1 MKNINF
7 TCPFCSLLC
16 DDIQLTVNNN
26 NNFKQLNSNC
36 SILSHSLKKKI
47 KDQFA
52 SINGKKINITKAINS
67 LSSLLKKSKATLFAG
82 MGTDIKGTK
91 ATLKI
96 ADKFKCIID
105 HFSGDSYVKNIKS
118 IQEEGGF
125 FLTLSELRNRS
136 DTIIIIQLSNEELPR
151 LFEKYIFS
159 KKTINNLKKRNLV
172 FIGNKV
178 PQFIYKNKK
187 KFNFDH
193 IKLNSTNLLNFISSL
208 RNSIKSD
215 ISEIKEKK
223 ILSLL
228 KLFKQTNYGS
238 ILWSIKELDNN
249 ISDLIV
255 TEINLLI
262 QDLNKF
268 TRFAGLSIGGS
279 EHITTVN
286 EVMLW
291 QTGFPIR
298 TSFEQGFPVH
308 DINQFSTKRLI
319 DKKEIELVIWINS
332 FNEKKIIIN
341 QKIKTVLIGIPSH
354 PQKKDVDIF
363 IPVGTPG
370 LDHNSHLL
378 RIDKVVSLSLKKIRN
393 ISLPSVDYVLN
404 KAGEI

>member
-52 SINGKKINITKAINS
+52 SINGKKINITKAISS

-125 FLTLSELRNRS
+125 FLTLSELKNRS

-172 FIGNKV
+172 FIGNKA

-249 ISDLIV
+249 ISD
-255 TEINLLI
+255 
-262 QDLNKF
+262 
-268 TRFAGLSIGGS
+268 
-279 EHITTVN
+279 
-286 EVMLW
+286 
-291 QTGFPIR
+291 
-298 TSFEQGFPVH
+298 
-308 DINQFSTKRLI
+308 
-319 DKKEIELVIWINS
+319 
-332 FNEKKIIIN
+332 
-341 QKIKTVLIGIPSH
+341 
-354 PQKKDVDIF
+354 
-363 IPVGTPG
+363 
-370 LDHNSHLL
+370 
-378 RIDKVVSLSLKKIRN
+378 
-393 ISLPSVDYVLN
+393 
-404 KAGEI
+404 